1 MIPAGQRAYL
11 EAMGIPVWVRRGPAQ
26 AAGPRQVAGLQLGPG
41 KGPLLLLC
49 AGVSESSSQLA
60 ADIARALCCE
70 PVWGWPVADG
80 EGDGVTAAVGDGLFT
95 HLLVFGSETETA
107 LFGGPAPE
115 SLGSARV
122 LRAASLPALAAD
134 PGERRGLWRVLVENR
149 LA

>member
-1 MIPAGQRAYL
+1 MNPAGQRAYL

-26 AAGPRQVAGLQLGPG
+26 AAGPTQVASLQLGPG
-41 KGPLLLLC
+41 TGSVLLLC

-60 ADIARALCCE
+60 ADIARALGSE
-70 PVWGWPVADG
+70 PVWGWPAADG
-80 EGDGVTAAVGDGLFT
+80 EGRGVAEAVGDGLFT
-95 HLLVFGSETETA
+95 HLLVFGSEAECA

-115 SLGSARV
+115 TLGPARV

-134 PGERRGLWRVLVENR
+134 PGERRGLWRMLVDNR